1 MLEIYCQREYNMLF
15 FFMEKKMQDEKKNK
29 AIDICIKNNES
40 ITPNRLLILDILSA
54 TKLPISAYDIHAIV
68 KEKGKNL
75 NISSVYRVI
84 EFWAQLKV
92 LHKISFLN
100 KYILCDN
107 TEEKHTHITN
117 ICTSCLTVIE
127 TCNKAMGL
135 NLEKSSKNLGLI
147 LSPNMNIEI
156 PVICESCQ

>member
-1 MLEIYCQREYNMLF
+1 
-15 FFMEKKMQDEKKNK
+15 MQDEKKNK

-40 ITPNRLLILDILSA
+40 ITPNRLLILDILSS

-107 TEEKHTHITN
+107 TDEKHTHITN